1 MTLFGFDRRDAST
14 VWNFFRMFL
23 RDRFL
28 GSRLGAV
35 WALLNPLMMLGIYTF
50 VFGFVFKAKLPGAD
64 TTLAYSIWLI
74 AGYGPW
80 LAISESLNSAA
91 QSVVGNGG
99 LVKNMAFKTECL
111 PLAATLLGLVPLTI
125 SVVFALALMVIDGK
139 LPSWHALAA
148 VPGVMMIF
156 LFLSALGLGVSA
168 LAVPF
173 RDLAVVLPNLLM
185 MVLFASPIF
194 YPIEAMPA
202 QLQILAAWNPF
213 YLLVEFVRQPV
224 VYHNIPSLEKWV
236 YMIFLSMAIGVL
248 NLKLFRRFKGQFSS
262 ML

>member
-1 MTLFGFDRRDAST
+1 
-14 VWNFFRMFL
+14 MFL

-28 GSRLGAV
+28 GSRLGAA
-35 WALLNPLMMLGIYTF
+35 WAVLNPLLMLGIYTY

-80 LAISESLNSAA
+80 LAISESINSSA

-99 LVKNMAFKTECL
+99 LIKNMAFKTECL
-111 PLAATLLGLVPLTI
+111 PLAATLLGLVPLAI
-125 SVVFALALMVIDGK
+125 SVVFALVLMVIDGNT
-139 LPSWHALAA
+139 PTWHALA
-148 VPGVMMIF
+148 VIPGIVMIF
-156 LFLSALGLGVSA
+156 LFLSAIGFAFAA

-173 RDLAVVLPNLLM
+173 RDLAVVLPNLLI

-194 YPIEAMPA
+194 YPIEAIPKG
-202 QLQILAAWNPF
+202 LQNVAGWNPF
-213 YLLVEFVRQPV
+213 YLLVEFVREPV
-224 VYHNIPSLEKWV
+224 VYHRIPGLGKWI
-236 YMIFLSMAIGVL
+236 YMATLSAATGWVS
-248 NLKLFRRFKGQFSS
+248 LKLFRRFKGQFSS

>member
-1 MTLFGFDRRDAST
+1 MIWFGFDRRDLST
-14 VWNFFRMFL
+14 VWNFFKMFL

-28 GSRLGAV
+28 GSRLGAA
-35 WALLNPLMMLGIYTF
+35 WALLNPLLMLGIYTF

-80 LAISESLNSAA
+80 LAISESINSAA
-91 QSVVGNGG
+91 QSVVGNSG

-111 PLAATLLGLVPLTI
+111 PLAATMLGLVPLAI
-125 SVVFALALMVIDGK
+125 SVVFAMVLMVFDGN
-139 LPSWHALAA
+139 PPTWHALAA
-148 VPGVMMIF
+148 IPGVAMIF
-156 LFLSALGLGVSA
+156 LFLAAIGFGAAA

-173 RDLAVVLPNLLM
+173 RDFAMVLPNMLI

-194 YPIEAMPA
+194 YPIEAMPKE
-202 QLQILAAWNPF
+202 LQSVAAWNPF

-224 VYHNIPSLEKWV
+224 VYHRIPGVDKWL
-236 YMIFLSMAIGVL
+236 YMATVVAIAGSICL
-248 NLKLFRRFKGQFSS
+248 RLFRRFKGQFSS